1 MLNRFRFR
9 VWDYKQEKY
18 LGVNDVSNAEID
30 VSFEVCQKDLRL
42 SCGKAYSIE
51 QCTGLED
58 KNGELIYENDIVEL
72 DDGVEPVN
80 AVIEWDEDAC
90 CNYAEKSDGDVLY
103 QVWIEDEDSTE
114 ARLGIISAQGVRSI
128 AGWKLGL
135 ENANTWNIIDSMIE

>member
-1 MLNRFRFR
+1 MHNRFRFR

-80 AVIEWDEDAC
+80 AVIEWDEDAGC
-90 CNYAEKSDGDVLY
+90 WAIVTEESTIYTFDNLY
-103 QVWIEDEDSTE
+103 GNE
-114 ARLGIISAQGVRSI
+114 
-128 AGWKLGL
+128 L
-135 ENANTWNIIDSMIE
+135 EVVGNKKENKDLLRW